1 MSLVWK
7 IVKGTLLSASANE
20 EVNTCDNRIKN
31 VSRNTTTFDDLI
43 LIIISSEIYI
53 FALKKTHTPIISQ
66 IIKIYSINLRKLR
79 ETIK

>member
-43 LIIISSEIYI
+43 LMIISSEN
-53 FALKKTHTPIISQ
+53 
-66 IIKIYSINLRKLR
+66 IYSH
-79 ETIK
+79 

>member
-43 LIIISSEIYI
+43 LMIISSEN
-53 FALKKTHTPIISQ
+53 
-66 IIKIYSINLRKLR
+66 IYSHLKNAYLNYIINNKN
-79 ETIK
+79 I

>member
-53 FALKKTHTPIISQ
+53 FALKKRI
-66 IIKIYSINLRKLR
+66 LKLYH
-79 ETIK
+79 KL